1 LVSPPVEQGK
11 DDGFRHSAI
20 QGPVASP
27 HPQPKPSM
35 QTKWKYGTNADAG
48 PQPLSNSGQVAVGT
62 HACMHA
68 RIYAAVL
75 RQNEKLSTASSLA
88 S

>member
-35 QTKWKYGTNADAG
+35 QTKGLFSFQNFSKFFIT
-48 PQPLSNSGQVAVGT
+48 SN
-62 HACMHA
+62 
-68 RIYAAVL
+68 L
-75 RQNEKLSTASSLA
+75 
-88 S
+88 